1 MKLRSQKGETLIETL
16 AALLIATLVLAFL
29 ANSVVAATKLNA
41 AVRDKD
47 DFFRYS
53 VHPAQSTLKL
63 TVKGANYTET
73 IPVTECQEENG
84 FRRYSQRTGGAE

>member
-47 DFFRYS
+47 DSFRYS

-73 IPVTECQEENG
+73 IPVTEYQEENG